1 MKMTE
6 IKDEMEAAVS
16 QAATDTM
23 SQVPTKTDTT
33 PQVPTKT
40 DTTPQVP
47 AKADTA
53 PQVPAKAG
61 DKEDILKKYGV
72 KFSYGEEEPTPTSE
86 SDIFVTATFRPNQP
100 DTAAQVGH

>member
-33 PQVPTKT
+33 PQVPT
-40 DTTPQVP
+40 
-47 AKADTA
+47 
-53 PQVPAKAG
+53 
-61 DKEDILKKYGV
+61 
-72 KFSYGEEEPTPTSE
+72 
-86 SDIFVTATFRPNQP
+86 
-100 DTAAQVGH
+100 